1 MMIAPHLAGLA
12 RRYVTALLE
21 SATTRPGFPA
31 LRGELERLSGVIAE
45 SSDLQALLLSPRV
58 KAGDQQRALAAILA
72 RAGFSD
78 VVVGFVR
85 VVLQNRRGA
94 VLADLITAALDALNR
109 AEGIA
114 EADVHVAAP
123 LTAPQEK
130 KLAELLSTW
139 SGARVGL
146 NVKVSPD
153 VLAGMRIRLG
163 SMQIDDSV
171 AGKLVRLRNNLRAH
185 G

>member
-1 MMIAPHLAGLA
+1 MIAPHLAGLA

-21 SATTRPGFPA
+21 SARTRPGFSV
-31 LRGELERLSGVIAE
+31 LRDELQRLSAMMAE
-45 SSDLQALLLSPRV
+45 SSDLQALLSSPRV
-58 KAGDQQRALAAILA
+58 KVQDQQRALAAVMS
-72 RAGFSD
+72 RAAFSD

-85 VVLQNRRGA
+85 VVLQNRRGT
-94 VLADLITAALDALNR
+94 VLPAFIAAALSALDR

-114 EADVHVAAP
+114 EADVDVAAP
-123 LTAPQEK
+123 LTAAQQK

-146 NVKVSPD
+146 NIRVSPD
-153 VLAGMRIRLG
+153 VLGGMTIRLG

-171 AGKLVRLRNNLRAH
+171 AGKLVRLRNSLRAQ